1 MREFLPPSLQR
12 KFGGSRPSDDYVN
25 SGGGQGPRKQGN
37 SWLMNL
43 LYLGALCLAG
53 SVIYKYYKEGS
64 FSGAEGTVT
73 TIPKEIT
80 ITYIPSDFHSSVDET
95 HAIAVLSDPSNHRKE
110 FNDLVYQVNMD
121 LLNHVASRMGLSS
134 EMKDKVEKEYRD
146 KHHPYL
152 KQLYYNDFA
161 QLKDTTSNLYQS
173 FYNNQASSAVE
184 ALNEVASKY
193 TCFLVN
199 SVVINLLK
207 SDAGRLGIKGLNVD
221 TPCGVAM
228 GEGLKPLMKRLTE
241 RAAIDD
247 FSRSKGMINE
257 RVERYISELAT
268 FEIKDKKGIKTS
280 LNTKLMGYDVS
291 TTEIE
296 IVAVSV
302 AKLGFKLDQYL
313 NVSLNPKA
321 RRLEITL
328 PQPTIV
334 SHEVYPKVDKI
345 DVGWIQGVKS
355 DDFNKNF
362 NTLRTEF
369 RRDALED
376 ENIEKAKVRAKD
388 VMEMIFKPVLNKL
401 GKDYKMTV
409 SFKSGGSFES
419 TEEETKK

>member
-1 MREFLPPSLQR
+1 MREFLPPSLNRQ
-12 KFGGSRPSDDYVN
+12 FGGQRPSDNHDN
-25 SGGGQGPRKQGN
+25 NGPSPRRKT
-37 SWLMNL
+37 SWLMTGV
-43 LYLGALCLAG
+43 YLAALGLAA
-53 SVIYKYYKEGS
+53 SVIYKYYKD
-64 FSGAEGTVT
+64 GAFDGQGTVT

-80 ITYIPSDFHSSVDET
+80 ITYIPSDFHPSIDET
-95 HAIAVLSDPSNHRKE
+95 HAIVVLSDPSNHKKE
-110 FNDLVYQVNMD
+110 FYDLVYQVNMD
-121 LLNHVASRMGLSS
+121 LLNHVGSRMGLPS
-134 EMKDKVEKEYRD
+134 EMKDKVEKEYRE

-152 KQLYYNDFA
+152 KQLYYNDFS

-221 TPCGVAM
+221 TPCGVALS
-228 GEGLKPLMKRLTE
+228 EGLKPLMKRLTE

-257 RVERYISELAT
+257 RVERYITELAT

-280 LNTKLMGYDVS
+280 QNTKLLGYDVS

-296 IVAVSV
+296 IVAISV

-313 NVSLNPKA
+313 NVNLNPKT
-321 RRLEITL
+321 RRLEVTL
-328 PQPTIV
+328 PAPTIV
-334 SHEVYPKVDKI
+334 SHEVYPKVDKL

-355 DDFNKNF
+355 EDFNKNF
-362 NTLRTEF
+362 NALRSEF
-369 RRDALED
+369 RRDALES
-376 ENIEKAKVRAKD
+376 ENLDKAKTRAKE
-388 VMEMIFKPVLNKL
+388 VMEMIFKPVLSKL

-409 SFKSGGSFES
+409 SFKSTGIDYP
-419 TEEETKK
+419 TEDEKAK